1 MADDAPPS
9 PFLSALSELWSW
21 LRLNPLLFG
30 GLSVFLIGVAFALG
44 YLVTHSSLIKKLAA
58 LKDSDRDFAADLAW
72 QMHDNARIQ
81 AGLDVD
87 PLAMVQRSYRILD
100 KAAGH

>member
-1 MADDAPPS
+1 MIVNVGGFMTSSMERLLKASGQGDPMSMGGKKDMEINGAS
-9 PFLSALSELWSW
+9 P
-21 LRLNPLLFG
+21 
-30 GLSVFLIGVAFALG
+30 
-44 YLVTHSSLIKKLAA
+44 LIKKLAA
-58 LKDSDRDFAADLAW
+58 LKDSDPDFAADLAW